1 MKPAAGRCKAER
13 FQAEGRSV
21 AEPLGGGVETWLQ
34 SGGGTYKKNSYVI
47 TKIGLLPLLLNKV
60 RHLRTGLRHASATI
74 QQVLTD
80 M

>member
-60 RHLRTGLRHASATI
+60 RYLRTGLRHASATI